1 VGGWASFAAT
11 LSSPSSS
18 LPAWLGDSLLNS
30 LHHTRSAMWLA
41 DGRWRQ
47 WESYS
52 CVNVDSVHNDGERH
66 IPYLMLWPDALPS
79 KMRAWAAGAMP
90 DGMIQEQLACGC
102 EGRRCRTL
110 SEAARLDA
118 SRGVLVAYRCGCMDG
133 VPPRLDAPCGRV
145 MGDVSSMFVVYLLEW
160 WRWTADEPSAASLV
174 VELWPAARA
183 AARWQMARAAE
194 SGLPTRLVDTYDGLR
209 LSRYNVSCFSALFH
223 LLAMAA
229 ARELALSPPVRDA
242 AFAAECDAALARGRA
257 AMDAL
262 LWVEGRGYYR
272 SYTGGDALMSDSLY
286 AQVLADA
293 LGLGAL
299 TSDAQVTRHLAAVLQ
314 RNDSPYGLLCQTG
327 RYPLPAGAGADN
339 SIWMMANPNWASL
352 SLRRGGDPHKALSVV
367 NKTFGWVR
375 DALADQWNVVAVY
388 GGLGYGAEGLP
399 AANSHY
405 GYHLV
410 AWHLLFA
417 LTGQVYSARSRSL
430 TFAPALRGRFELPV
444 LVPAVAATLSRG
456 SDGECTLAV
465 AAAGSASL
473 VLRTLSVD
481 GVAPPAGALPIKL
494 APGQRVSWGGGAGAR
509 TKVTL

>member
-1 VGGWASFAAT
+1 
-11 LSSPSSS
+11 
-18 LPAWLGDSLLNS
+18 
-30 LHHTRSAMWLA
+30 MWLA

>member
-1 VGGWASFAAT
+1 MSARRPPQVETVGVVLVRKRGQRAQRWREAHPVPHALARRASVQDARLGRRRHAGWDDPGAACVRLRGT
-11 LSSPSSS
+11 A
-18 LPAWLGDSLLNS
+18 LP
-30 LHHTRSAMWLA
+30 HTRRPRVWT
-41 DGRWRQ
+41 R
-47 WESYS
+47 
-52 CVNVDSVHNDGERH
+52 
-66 IPYLMLWPDALPS
+66 P
-79 KMRAWAAGAMP
+79 AGFW
-90 DGMIQEQLACGC
+90 
-102 EGRRCRTL
+102 
-110 SEAARLDA
+110 
-118 SRGVLVAYRCGCMDG
+118 SRRCGCMDG

-183 AARWQMARAAE
+183 AARWQMDRSAE

-272 SYTGGDALMSDSLY
+272 SYTGGEALMSDSLY
-286 AQVLADA
+286 AQVLADT

-375 DALADQWNVVAVY
+375 DTLADQWNVVAVY

-473 VLRTLSVD
+473 VLHTLSVD
-481 GVAPPAGALPIKL
+481 GVAPPAGVLPVKL
-494 APGQRVSWGGGAGAR
+494 ALGQRVSWGGGAGAR
-509 TKVTL
+509 TKVTLSSLKPVD